1 MLQPAYINGFERR
14 SFAALGRTLYPLT
27 LGHAHLLLCA
37 ESPLVIP
44 GKPLSQGDVATAV
57 AICMFEMWEQAAE
70 VINHGDSAGL
80 IPIADLT
87 DEDFTAASIALI
99 EYAEYYLASPKSGR
113 ESKDQQDVA
122 IPWTWAYAEFLQSVV
137 GRDEV
142 AAWATICCDA
152 FALFAAHSTRNGNTD
167 FYTPRMI
174 WFLDNADNLE
184 KQFEGKP

>member
-44 GKPLSQGDVATAV
+44 GKAMTQGDVATAV

-70 VINHGDSAGL
+70 VINSGNAASLVSSGILSD
-80 IPIADLT
+80 D
-87 DEDFTAASIALI
+87 DFTAASIALI

-113 ESKDQQDVA
+113 EAKDQQDVA
-122 IPWTWAYAEFLQSVV
+122 IPWTWAYAEFLQSVA

-142 AAWATICCDA
+142 AAWGTICCDA

-174 WFLDNADNLE
+174 WFLENSDSLE